1 MTDRALRE
9 QAEVVA
15 SVLPRLVRELF
26 IIDADDPGMALPVSQ
41 IRVCGILRE
50 GPRAMSALCKD
61 LGISHSAMTQIADRL
76 ERAAMVERVPE
87 TADRRVK
94 TLQLTPHGFEVMR
107 HRSEKRLKRVLEV
120 LEHLTPE
127 AREPAVC
134 ALRALL
140 EACAAANSDAGDGIP
155 IVEPLIG

>member
-9 QAEVVA
+9 QAEAIA

-26 IIDADDPGMALPVSQ
+26 IIDADDPGMILPVAQ
-41 IRVCGILRE
+41 MRVCGILRD
-50 GPRAMSALCKD
+50 GPCAMSALSRE

-76 ERAAMVERVPE
+76 ERAGMAERVPE
-87 TADRRVK
+87 TVDRRVK
-94 TLQLTPHGFEVMR
+94 SLQLTPHGFEVMR

-127 AREPAVC
+127 ARDPAVS
-134 ALRALL
+134 ALRTLL
-140 EACAAANSDAGDGIP
+140 EACAAANSEVGQGAAMI
-155 IVEPLIG
+155 EPLIG